1 MTEIQLTEL
10 IGKYLEGN
18 CTESEKKLVEDWYG
32 DFEKI
37 PISFLK
43 GDTVAI
49 NNLRKESFQ
58 ELREQIAARK
68 QEEQNK
74 IVYLPKRVRQ
84 KWWIAAAVL
93 LILFLGTIS
102 YLGLHKNVEKRLSP
116 ASPGISVYKDD
127 VAPGGDK
134 ATLTLAN
141 GTSINLDSAKVGQL
155 SNLGYAKVFKTSS
168 GQLKFKVLP
177 EISKFPKEQYN
188 ILNTP
193 QGGVYEIILA
203 DGTKVWLNSASSL
216 RFPVAFV
223 GSQRDVYLSG
233 EAYFEVVQNSSM
245 PFEVH
250 VNNMEVKVLGTHFD
264 VMAYNDESAVKTT
277 LLEGSVQVSDGNQKV
292 MILPGQQATVSR
304 KAGDAMEVKPVNV
317 TEVIGWKNGLF
328 IFRNTDLQTVMHQL
342 ARWYAV
348 TISYEG
354 NVNGQINGMIS
365 RNTNLSQ
372 VLDMLT
378 LVGGTHFKIEG
389 RHVTVM
395 P

>member
-1 MTEIQLTEL
+1 MTETQLTEL
-10 IGKYLEGN
+10 INKYLEGN

-37 PISFLK
+37 PISFLN
-43 GDTVAI
+43 GDPIAI
-49 NNLRKESFQ
+49 GNLRKESFQ
-58 ELREQIAARK
+58 ELREQIAAKK

-74 IVYLPKRVRQ
+74 IVYLPKRNKQ

-93 LILFLGTIS
+93 LVLFLGTIS
-102 YLGLHKNVEKRLSP
+102 YLGLRKNVGKRLSP
-116 ASPGISVYKDD
+116 ASPGISVYKND

-141 GTSINLDSAKVGQL
+141 GTNINLDSAKVGQL
-155 SNLGYAKVFKTSS
+155 SNLGYAKAFKTNN

-177 EISKFPKEQYN
+177 EVSKTGIEQYN
-188 ILNTP
+188 ILSTP
-193 QGGVYEIILA
+193 QGGVYEITLV

-216 RFPVAFV
+216 RFPNTFE

-233 EAYFEVVQNSSM
+233 EAYFDVAKNSSM
-245 PFEVH
+245 PFQVH

-264 VMAYNDESAVKTT
+264 VMAYKDESAVRTT
-277 LLEGSVQVSDGNQKV
+277 LLEGSVQVSEGNQQV

-304 KAGDAMEVKPVNV
+304 KSGDAIEVKPVNV
-317 TEVIGWKNGLF
+317 TEVIGWKDGLF
-328 IFRNTDLQTVMHQL
+328 IFKNTDLQTVMRQL

-354 NVNGQINGMIS
+354 NINGQINGMIS

-378 LVGGTHFKIEG
+378 LAGGAHFKIEG
-389 RHVTVM
+389 HNVTVM